1 MEKVKV
7 GFIGLGSRGL
17 GTNGSGIISTV
28 MACKEAQI
36 VAVCDKEED
45 RVQQGI
51 GYVKQIQGDVI
62 DGYTNYLDVLK
73 RDDVQAVVIATS
85 WDEHIRMAIQAM
97 KHGKI
102 TAMEVGGSYE
112 IEECWELV
120 RTYEETKVPIMM
132 LENCCYDEFELLV
145 TALARAGK
153 FGEISHAHGAYR
165 HDLRNEILGGKIN
178 RHYRLKNY
186 IRRDAENYP
195 THELGP
201 IAKIF
206 DINRGNRFVSVCS
219 MSSKA
224 QGLEAFSYTDKNP
237 DKSLTGQKFKQ
248 GDVVSTIIKCANGET
263 ITLTLNTCLP
273 TYYSRELEL
282 HGTKGLCRQEE
293 NMIML
298 EDDVNLEEFWI
309 TTDFVKKHFNNAEK
323 YSDYV
328 HPLWKNIT
336 EQERKLGHGGMD
348 YLTLKSF
355 FEHVISG
362 EPMPIDVYDAAA
374 WMSITSLS
382 ENSIAQG
389 GAVQTVPDFTSGKW
403 VTRER
408 LDVVEMPKVD
418 K

>member
-1 MEKVKV
+1 MEKIKV
-7 GFIGLGSRGL
+7 GFIGLGAR
-17 GTNGSGIISTV
+17 GSGLIKTV
-28 MACKEAQI
+28 LACEQADV
-36 VAVCDKEED
+36 VAVCDKEQD
-45 RVQQGI
+45 RIQLGI
-51 GYVKQIQGDVI
+51 DTVKEIRGTTP
-62 DGYTNYLDVLK
+62 DGYSDYMDILK
-73 RDDVQAVVIATS
+73 RDDVQAVVIVSS

-132 LENCCYDEFELLV
+132 LENCCYDEFELLI

-153 FGEISHAHGAYR
+153 FGQISHAHGAYR
-165 HDLRNEILGGKIN
+165 HDLRNEILGGKVN

-186 IRRDAENYP
+186 MLRDAENYP

-201 IAKIF
+201 IAKIL

-248 GDVVSTIIKCANGET
+248 GDITSTIIKCANGET

-273 TYYSRELEL
+273 TYYSREIEL
-282 HGTKGLCRQEE
+282 YGTKGLCRQEE

-298 EDDVNLEEFWI
+298 EDDVDLEECWI
-309 TTDFVKKHFNNAEK
+309 TKDTIKKHIDNADK
-323 YSDYV
+323 YREFL
-328 HPLWKNIT
+328 HPVWRDIT
-336 EQERKLGHGGMD
+336 QEERDLGHGGMD
-348 YLTLKSF
+348 FLILKSF
-355 FEHVISG
+355 FEHAISG

-374 WMSITSLS
+374 WMSITALS
-382 ENSIAQG
+382 ETSIAQG
-389 GAVQTVPDFTSGKW
+389 GAVQAVPDFTSGKW

-408 LDVVEMPKVD
+408 LDVLDLPKGD